1 MIDGVNPPPPPHAPK
16 VFNFKERCRLG
27 VAVSEEEVDIGSVAD
42 VMAAT
47 YGNNLQPALDA
58 CWKMV
63 YHMFPS
69 TSYDKVADG
78 FMLGIGDGNKGECY
92 AQFGLSDR
100 VLHYPQEG
108 DWMTCR
114 PSLTSHDSVIP
125 TLYDKPDPPPPPN
138 PPKSP
143 PPSPPPPPLPR

>member
-1 MIDGVNPPPPPHAPK
+1 M
-16 VFNFKERCRLG
+16 
-27 VAVSEEEVDIGSVAD
+27 SEEEVDIGSVAD

-100 VLHYPQEG
+100 QLYYPQEA
-108 DWMTCR
+108 D
-114 PSLTSHDSVIP
+114 
-125 TLYDKPDPPPPPN
+125 
-138 PPKSP
+138 
-143 PPSPPPPPLPR
+143 